1 MTNILCVKVPGVNL
15 PMSQLGNYM
24 TALAVGGILHELG
37 HALAAGRYK
46 TNQILEAIIS
56 NCCFSREGIAILG
69 CRAHLIIMLPVAAVE
84 ISTQRLNSLPSW
96 RRLRILCAGVWHNV
110 VLSLV
115 ALMLLYAISH
125 SPLYK
130 LDQGVV
136 VTSVDQ
142 V

>member
-1 MTNILCVKVPGVNL
+1 
-15 PMSQLGNYM
+15 
-24 TALAVGGILHELG
+24 
-37 HALAAGRYK
+37 
-46 TNQILEAIIS
+46 
-56 NCCFSREGIAILG
+56 
-69 CRAHLIIMLPVAAVE
+69 MLPVAAVE
-84 ISTQRLNSLPSW
+84 ISTQRLNALPSW

-142 V
+142 VCNSGMFFIFKIY